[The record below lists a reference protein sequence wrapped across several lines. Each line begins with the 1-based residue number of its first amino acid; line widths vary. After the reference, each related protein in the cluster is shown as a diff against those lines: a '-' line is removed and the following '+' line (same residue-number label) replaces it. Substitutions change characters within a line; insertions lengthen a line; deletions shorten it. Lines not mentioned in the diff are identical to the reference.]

1 MNWLFILCYVGFLV
15 IAGYALPFVGQ
26 VKAARIWS
34 WLIALATVVVS
45 LLITSDQSP
54 ILRMFIIV
62 YLQILA
68 MKIVVVV
75 ESYPNDNKLN
85 FLQWTAFSLGW
96 FGMRPILFE
105 KLPSKSFDYTIL
117 ILKGASRI
125 IIGTALLYLSTLV
138 EQYSAF
144 FIPQLLLLAGF
155 SFILHFGIMNLTTAA
170 WRSAGIDVK
179 ELFRSPYKS
188 KSLKEFWGKRW
199 NVAFSEMTA
208 LVAYR
213 PLKSKSG
220 IETAMLV
227 SFLLSGLLHEV
238 AISLPV
244 KAGYGLPMLYFA
256 IHALAMHLETRSAF
270 VQKLI
275 SHRILSHVWVITIL
289 VLPMPL
295 LFHSSFI
302 EGILVPL
309 RDMMMNYNA
318 IVL

>member
-1 MNWLFILCYVGFLV
+1 MSWLFIICYAAFLV
-15 IAGYALPFVGQ
+15 VAGYALPFIGQ
-26 VKAARIWS
+26 IKVARIWS
-34 WLIALATVVVS
+34 WLIALATVAVS
-45 LLITSDQSP
+45 LLITSDMSP

-68 MKIVVVV
+68 MKIVVAV
-75 ESYPNDNKLN
+75 ESYPNDNRLN

-96 FGMRPILFE
+96 FGMRPALFE
-105 KLPSKSFDYTIL
+105 KLPSKSFDYATL
-117 ILKGASRI
+117 LLKGASRI
-125 IIGTALLYLSTLV
+125 IIGISLLYLSTLV
-138 EQYSAF
+138 ENYSAF

-155 SFILHFGIMNLTTAA
+155 SFILHFGIMNISTAG
-170 WRSAGIDVK
+170 WRSAGIEAK
-179 ELFRSPYKS
+179 ELFRSPYKA

-208 LVAYR
+208 LIAYR
-213 PLKSKSG
+213 PLKSKAG

-238 AISLPV
+238 AISFPV

-270 VQKLI
+270 VQRLI
-275 SHRILSHVWVITIL
+275 SHRILSHVWVMTVL

-295 LFHSSFI
+295 LFHSSFV
-302 EGILVPL
+302 ESILMPL

-318 IVL
+318 TGL